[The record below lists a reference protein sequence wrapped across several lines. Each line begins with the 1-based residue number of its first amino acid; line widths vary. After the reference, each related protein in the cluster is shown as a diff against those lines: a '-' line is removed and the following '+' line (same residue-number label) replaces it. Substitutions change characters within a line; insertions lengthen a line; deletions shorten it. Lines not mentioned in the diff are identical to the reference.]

1 MAKENLIYNSLRLN
15 VNNPQHQKINQ
26 VLQKL
31 NRTVYKSK
39 NQFIADALEFYINH
53 YGQEHF
59 IEKEEEAEPFVRR
72 GEFEELQNRMIDKAV
87 NEARNEVIRVLGGVI
102 SGMGNLTVKTTG
114 KDMNDAEEE
123 VDEVMTGLAAGWM
136 EG

>member
-15 VNNPQHQKINQ
+15 VNNPRHQKINQ

-123 VDEVMTGLAAGWM
+123 VDEVMTGLAAGRM